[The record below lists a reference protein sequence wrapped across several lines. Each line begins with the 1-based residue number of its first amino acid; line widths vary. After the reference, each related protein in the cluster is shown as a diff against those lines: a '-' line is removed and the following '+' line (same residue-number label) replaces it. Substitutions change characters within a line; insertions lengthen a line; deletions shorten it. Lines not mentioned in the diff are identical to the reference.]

1 MDKNLIILI
10 FLIFN
15 LAKNS
20 IASEIDVKLICKNET
35 SAEEFILRSDSKQTL
50 KSVFKKYKGKFI
62 LVGEVVGYKKLSFI
76 LFEDKYKYLGVDFAW
91 HLDNNTMK
99 LKPVVLSE
107 STIKLNKTPK
117 ILFCNKNWNIH
128 LV

>member
-1 MDKNLIILI
+1 MNKNLIFLI

-15 LAKNS
+15 STKNT
-20 IASEIDVKLICKNET
+20 IASEIDIKLICKNET
-35 SAEEFILRSDSKQTL
+35 NTEEFILRSDHQQKL
-50 KSVFKKYKGKFI
+50 KSAFKKYKGKFI

-91 HLDNNTMK
+91 HLDKNTME

-117 ILFCNKNWNIH
+117 KLFCNKN
-128 LV
+128 

>member
-1 MDKNLIILI
+1 MNKSFIFSI

-15 LAKNS
+15 LTKSS
-20 IASEIDVKLICKNET
+20 IASEIDIKLICKNET
-35 SAEEFILRSDSKQTL
+35 EIEEYILRSDRKQTL
-50 KSVFKKYKGKFI
+50 KSAFKKYKGKFI

-91 HLDNNTMK
+91 HLDNNTME

-107 STIKLNKTPK
+107 STIKLNKLPK
-117 ILFCNKNWNIH
+117 KLFCNKN
-128 LV
+128 

>member
-1 MDKNLIILI
+1 MNKNFIFLI

-15 LAKNS
+15 YAKNS
-20 IASEIDVKLICKNET
+20 IASEIDIKLICKNET
-35 SAEEFILRSDSKQTL
+35 DTEEFILRSDSKQTL
-50 KSVFKKYKGKFI
+50 KSVFKKFKGKFI
-62 LVGEVVGYKKLSFI
+62 PIGEVVGFKNKSFI

-91 HLDNNTMK
+91 HLDKNTME

-117 ILFCNKNWNIH
+117 KLFCNKN
-128 LV
+128 

>member
-1 MDKNLIILI
+1 MNKNLIFLI

-15 LAKNS
+15 SAKNS
-20 IASEIDVKLICKNET
+20 IASEIDIKLICKNET
-35 SAEEFILRSDSKQTL
+35 NTKEFILRSDHQQKL
-50 KSVFKKYKGKFI
+50 KSAFKKYKGKFI

-91 HLDNNTMK
+91 HLDKNTME

-117 ILFCNKNWNIH
+117 KLFCNKN
-128 LV
+128 

>member
-1 MDKNLIILI
+1 MKNIFI
-10 FLIFN
+10 FLTFLILYVF
-15 LAKNS
+15 KYS
-20 IASEIDVKLICKNET
+20 IASEIDIDLICKNENRI
-35 SAEEFILRSDSKQTL
+35 EEFILKSDNQQKL

-62 LVGEVVGYKKLSFI
+62 HIGEVVGFKNQSFI

-91 HLDNNTMK
+91 HLDNNTME

-117 ILFCNKNWNIH
+117 KLFCKKN
-128 LV
+128 

>member
-1 MDKNLIILI
+1 MKKIFI
-10 FLIFN
+10 FLTFFIFYVF
-15 LAKNS
+15 KYS
-20 IASEIDVKLICKNET
+20 IASEIDIDLICKNENGI
-35 SAEEFILRSDSKQTL
+35 EEFILRSDHQQKL

-62 LVGEVVGYKKLSFI
+62 PIGEVVGFKNQSFI

-91 HLDNNTMK
+91 HLDNNTME

-117 ILFCNKNWNIH
+117 KLFCKKN
-128 LV
+128 

>member
-1 MDKNLIILI
+1 MNKNLIFLI

-15 LAKNS
+15 SAKIA
-20 IASEIDVKLICKNET
+20 IASEIDIKLICKNET
-35 SAEEFILRSDSKQTL
+35 YTEEFILRSDHQQKL
-50 KSVFKKYKGKFI
+50 KSAFKKYKGKFI

-91 HLDNNTMK
+91 HLDKNTME

-117 ILFCNKNWNIH
+117 KLFCNKN
-128 LV
+128 

>member
-1 MDKNLIILI
+1 MKKNFIFLI
-10 FLIFN
+10 FLI
-15 LAKNS
+15 LYLLK
-20 IASEIDVKLICKNET
+20 ILLHQKEILICKNET
-35 SAEEFILRSDSKQTL
+35 DIEEFILRSDHQQKL

-62 LVGEVVGYKKLSFI
+62 PIGEVVGFKNQSFI

-91 HLDNNTMK
+91 HLDNNTME

-117 ILFCNKNWNIH
+117 KLFCNKN
-128 LV
+128 

>member
-1 MDKNLIILI
+1 MNKNLIFLI

-15 LAKNS
+15 SAKNA
-20 IASEIDVKLICKNET
+20 IASEIDIKLICKNET
-35 SAEEFILRSDSKQTL
+35 NTEEFILRSDHQQKL
-50 KSVFKKYKGKFI
+50 KSAFKKYKGKFI

-91 HLDNNTMK
+91 HLDKNTME

-117 ILFCNKNWNIH
+117 KLFCNKN
-128 LV
+128 

>member
-1 MDKNLIILI
+1 MNKNFIFLI
-10 FLIFN
+10 FLIFS
-15 LAKNS
+15 LAKNA
-20 IASEIDVKLICKNET
+20 IASEIEIKLICKNET
-35 SAEEFILRSDSKQTL
+35 NTEEFILRSDSKQTL

-62 LVGEVVGYKKLSFI
+62 PIGELVGFKNKSFI

-91 HLDNNTMK
+91 HLDSNTME

-117 ILFCNKNWNIH
+117 KLFCKKN
-128 LV
+128 

>member
-1 MDKNLIILI
+1 MKNIFI
-10 FLIFN
+10 FLTFLILYVF
-15 LAKNS
+15 KYCF
-20 IASEIDVKLICKNET
+20 ASEIDIDLICKNENGI
-35 SAEEFILRSDSKQTL
+35 EEFILKSDNQQKL

-62 LVGEVVGYKKLSFI
+62 TIGEVVGFKNQSFI

-91 HLDNNTMK
+91 HLDNNTME

-117 ILFCNKNWNIH
+117 KLFCKKK
-128 LV
+128 